1 MIEFVSNIN
10 FAPSSPK
17 AENIGK
23 PLHLQM
29 GHKSDAIQPTY
40 EEVSAKLSS
49 GEIKTRIEALLKQY
63 PAKQGALLEV
73 LWIAQSELGWVPQA
87 AVKWAAQI
95 CECSPAHAWGVA
107 TFYTMYKH
115 APTGRFLLQFCQ
127 NICCHTA
134 GAEDIISIAEKK
146 LGIKAGETT
155 EDNLFT
161 IVRVECLGAC
171 GNGPA
176 MLVNDDFATD
186 VVNGNL
192 AIPLNVGLDEERLD
206 KIIAWCRDRASKKLQ
221 EFKRDPLGGITGA
234 IHGEALG
241 LDFAPAPPALGV
253 KATAGGNGVSIV
265 WKIAPEVT
273 SLAVE
278 RKNGSK
284 WEAIGNPGIKDKEFI
299 DASGKAGCEYRVIA
313 TSGARVAKPSAEA
326 KVNI

>member
-1 MIEFVSNIN
+1 MIEFVSNVN
-10 FAPSSPK
+10 FAPSNPK
-17 AENIGK
+17 AENLGN

-29 GHKSDAIQPTY
+29 GHKSEVTQPTY
-40 EEVSAKLSS
+40 EDVSAKLNS
-49 GEIKTRIEALLKQY
+49 GEIKTRVEALLKQY
-63 PAKQGALLEV
+63 PVKQGALLEV

-87 AVKWAAQI
+87 AVKWAAKI
-95 CECSPAHAWGVA
+95 CECSPVHAWGVA

-115 APTGRFLLQFCQ
+115 VPTGRFLLQFCQ

-155 EDNLFT
+155 QDKLFT
-161 IVRVECLGAC
+161 IARVECLGAC

-192 AIPLNVGLDEERLD
+192 AMPSNVGLNAERLD
-206 KIIAWCRDRASKKLQ
+206 KIIAWCKERAAKNPQ
-221 EFKRDPLGGITGA
+221 EPKRDPLGGITGA
-234 IHGEALG
+234 VHSEPLG
-241 LDFAPAPPALGV
+241 LDFAPPPPALGV
-253 KATAGGNGVSIV
+253 KATTTDKGVSVI

-284 WEAIGNPGIKDKEFI
+284 WEAIGSPGIKDKEFI
-299 DASGKAGCEYRVIA
+299 DANGKAGCEYRVIA
-313 TSGARVAKPSAEA
+313 TSGTRTAKPSVEV
-326 KVNI
+326 KS